1 MEQRTRRTR
10 EARDDSG
17 SRPDAAGDQEDQPA
31 ADGETAHRDAMGETA
46 VWRLG
51 TSRLGL
57 DTRLG

>member
-10 EARDDSG
+10 EARDEEA
-17 SRPDAAGDQEDQPA
+17 RPDADGGQEAQPP
-31 ADGETAHRDAMGETA
+31 ADGETARRDATGETA

-51 TSRLGL
+51 TSRLGV